1 MLARSSLNSQFLE
14 KVKDE
19 IHLVRNSLTMHGE
32 ATTEGNE
39 SHFKLKVADY
49 AKNGVRIKRVAL
61 LENLPYEDSKQNKKT
76 KSRH

>member
-1 MLARSSLNSQFLE
+1 
-14 KVKDE
+14 
-19 IHLVRNSLTMHGE
+19 MHGE
-32 ATTEGNE
+32 AATEGNE
-39 SHFKLKVADY
+39 SYFKLKVADY